1 MGPRRS
7 APTAS
12 PARAPLHMPART
24 ASQPAA
30 TLDPMRMEMP
40 VTETATKPPTAPP
53 SGMVH
58 TTAEIEGLIP
68 HRWPFLLVDRIVEY
82 EPDAKRIVGI
92 KGVSATEWFFQGHF
106 PGLPVMPGVLQVEAL
121 AQTMAVYVAKQPG
134 FGDRIGLF
142 AGIDEVRF
150 KRIVVPGDTLRLEIT
165 MEKLGSRFGKGR
177 GVASVDGE
185 VACEGVLSFIIPPE
199 GVLR

>member
-1 MGPRRS
+1 
-7 APTAS
+7 
-12 PARAPLHMPART
+12 
-24 ASQPAA
+24 
-30 TLDPMRMEMP
+30 
-40 VTETATKPPTAPP
+40 VTETTVRETT
-53 SGMVH
+53 VH

-68 HRWPFLLVDRIVEY
+68 HRWPMLMVDRIAEY
-82 EPDAKRIVGI
+82 DAATKRIVGI
-92 KGVSATEWFFQGHF
+92 KAVTATEWWAQGHF

-142 AGIDEVRF
+142 AGIEEVRF
-150 KRIVVPGDTLRLEIT
+150 KRVVVPGDVLRLEIT

-177 GVASVDGE
+177 GVATVDGE
-185 VACEGVLSFIIPPE
+185 VACQGLLSFIIPPE